1 MRGGPTMSRRTGSRL
16 AGQDIARR
24 RRILRSPCGGGE
36 AGELT
41 RALWLGGS
49 PGIVPPNAS
58 EEAMKLQIAVSAAD
72 EAKLQALASALY
84 ADEASYL
91 LDDAAP
97 GHADIMP
104 DLSGEH
110 GTPEAEVVVAA
121 IARVL
126 ATQIA
131 EDGTLRIE
139 LEDPAMYGE
148 GMECDLP
155 GTVAVLK
162 ELTGARFVYVRG
174 AEIARG
180 ERFPPY
186 AEVRTAEGVFGARVD
201 GHDGDGWE
209 VVLPLGA
216 TEGQREAAEKVA
228 EVVSRDGWLF
238 PDEPMSAARP

>member
-1 MRGGPTMSRRTGSRL
+1 
-16 AGQDIARR
+16 
-24 RRILRSPCGGGE
+24 
-36 AGELT
+36 
-41 RALWLGGS
+41 
-49 PGIVPPNAS
+49 
-58 EEAMKLQIAVSAAD
+58 MKLQIAVSAAD

-131 EDGTLRIE
+131 EDSTLRIE
-139 LEDPAMYGE
+139 LEDPATYGE
-148 GMECDLP
+148 GAECELSR
-155 GTVAVLK
+155 TVQALK
-162 ELTGARFVYVRG
+162 HLDGARFVYVRG

-186 AEVRTAEGVFGARVD
+186 AEVRTAEGVFEARVD
-201 GHDGDGWE
+201 GDDDDGWE

-216 TEGQREAAEKVA
+216 TKVQREAAEKVA
-228 EVVSRDGWLF
+228 EVLARDGWLF
-238 PDEPMSAARP
+238 ADGPMSAAGQ